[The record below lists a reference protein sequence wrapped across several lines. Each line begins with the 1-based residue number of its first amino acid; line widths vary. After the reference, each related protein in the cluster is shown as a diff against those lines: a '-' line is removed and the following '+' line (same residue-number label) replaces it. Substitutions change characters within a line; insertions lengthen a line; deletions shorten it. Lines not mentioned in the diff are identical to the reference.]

1 MTVGWLGSANPKAAT
16 LGIAMLPQFL
26 PGSEAALT
34 TLFVLPTI
42 QCVIDIVWCLGS
54 RIDSI
59 VLTRADYDFI
69 CQARSAILGGD

>member
-1 MTVGWLGSANPKAAT
+1 MAAVE
-16 LGIAMLPQFL
+16 FL
-26 PGSEAALT
+26 SEEEL
-34 TLFVLPTI
+34 LFVLPTI

>member
-1 MTVGWLGSANPKAAT
+1 M
-16 LGIAMLPQFL
+16 
-26 PGSEAALT
+26 
-34 TLFVLPTI
+34 LPTI